1 MDQQAIQA
9 MIDAAVQASRQEL
22 QAQLTQ
28 AQQDLTA
35 ARNQAQQD
43 LTAARNQAQQD
54 LTAARNQITQLTQT
68 QQDLTALQNGSY
80 FSTIDDVWDAIPD
93 KFQLADWEAL
103 RRTRVEANR
112 ISSYGPII
120 AGMDINGDPALGSSR
135 SESLDSTIPDVKG
148 MPSKIAQGAHFIPH
162 NKTCAVAFG
171 PVAEMALGQNLKD
184 DGERTKKRHRLVVGV
199 EEARGT
205 GKQKK
210 AGTGLK
216 HSDLNKLRI
225 KGQKEYMDNR
235 PCLLIVP
242 LLSLDETKA
251 WKSGDPYSALLCAG
265 GFDPGDG
272 GAVNL
277 KASSELVYRET
288 LVEFLP
294 CCTREDLE
302 LATGLLSAFTKGLA
316 QSLLTGECFDGWET
330 NQPEKTKLRNVQENL
345 NGKIH
350 IPRLRD
356 NIMSRP
362 LRVAKVR
369 FDPADVEFPNPPD
382 PFLLVLKAAII
393 WSWRNNEKLLPG
405 CYIPEEDEW
414 SEGDELMHEYEE
426 RLRQGNI
433 RPSDHLKVARG
444 LGLAVDE
451 TTVFKIH

>member
-1 MDQQAIQA
+1 MG
-9 MIDAAVQASRQEL
+9 AVAS
-22 QAQLTQ
+22 AY
-28 AQQDLTA
+28 
-35 ARNQAQQD
+35 ARVD
-43 LTAARNQAQQD
+43 GR
-54 LTAARNQITQLTQT
+54 
-68 QQDLTALQNGSY
+68 Y
-80 FSTIDDVWDAIPD
+80 YSTIDEVWNAIPEQ
-93 KFQLADWEAL
+93 FQSADWEAL
-103 RRTRVEANR
+103 RRTRVQANR

-120 AGMDINGDPALGSSR
+120 AGMDVDDDPALGSSR

-148 MPSKIAQGAHFIPH
+148 RPSKIAQGAHFIPH

-171 PVAEMALGQNLKD
+171 PAAEMTLGQNLKD
-184 DGERTKKRHRLVVGV
+184 DEERTKKRHRLVVGV
-199 EEARGT
+199 QEGRGS
-205 GKQKK
+205 KRQKK

-272 GAVNL
+272 GAANL
-277 KASSELVYRET
+277 KVSSEVVYQET
-288 LVEFLP
+288 LIEFLP
-294 CCTREDLE
+294 CCTKEDLE

-316 QSLLTGECFDGWET
+316 QSLSTGECFDGWET
-330 NQPEKTKLRNVQENL
+330 NLAEQRKLENVQENL
-345 NGKIH
+345 NGQIR
-350 IPRLRD
+350 IPCLRD
-356 NIMSRP
+356 RQLFRP

-369 FDPADVEFPNPPD
+369 FDPADDAFPNPPD

-393 WSWRNNEKLLPG
+393 WSWKNGEKLLPG

-451 TTVFKIH
+451 TTVFKLH